1 MLHVL
6 LTSLALTSGTAEAHT
21 HHPHHTRHHRH
32 KTEVRQVHPVV
43 SVSWTWVNGH
53 YVGLRWVSGYW
64 KHPAHGVSYR
74 AHRAGPPPRKP
85 HAHARWIPGHW
96 ERRGKRRVWVSGRWV
111 IR

>member
-74 AHRAGPPPRKP
+74 AHRAGPPLESLMRML
-85 HAHARWIPGHW
+85 AGFLVT
-96 ERRGKRRVWVSGRWV
+96 GSGAESV
-111 IR
+111 EFGFQVAG